1 MAKIGQ
7 ELFQSRGID
16 RTLFCAECGYNLM
29 TRPMIGR
36 CPECGHTYDARSSSR
51 HGILGD
57 ETIPWPTSDF
67 FFTLLSVWVTLFLF
81 DQGFEKS
88 APWFFV
94 FGLPFLV
101 MALMLLRSLWR
112 NMRHAWRLRSLLRQ
126 AELQEE
132 DLK

>member
-1 MAKIGQ
+1 MAKVGQ
-7 ELFQSRGID
+7 DLFQSRGID

-51 HGILGD
+51 RGILGD
-57 ETIPWPTSDF
+57 AQLRWPIGDF
-67 FFTLLSVWVTLFLF
+67 FLALVSGGVTGFLF
-81 DQGFEKS
+81 YLGFKES

-101 MALMLLRSLWR
+101 MALMLLRSVWR
-112 NMRHAWRLRSLLRQ
+112 NTRQAWRLRALQRE
-126 AELQEE
+126 AYWQEE
-132 DLK
+132 DLR